1 MSMASE
7 ELEKLA
13 IKAANEAIQLEHQGY
28 PSMAVAKFTRAVDIL
43 KQLCSLY
50 PRSYQ
55 NKVYQDYIRQYEKK
69 IQDLGGQ
76 QDGEETKPTVVRV
89 KKADSMIL
97 REKPNVLWEEVV
109 GLDDAK
115 TAIEDAIVYPTQRPD
130 LFPSGWAR
138 GILLFGPPGC
148 GKTLIAAATANKIN
162 AAFYNVDAAS
172 IMSKWLG
179 ESEQNVAKLF
189 ENSRLVSEN
198 GQPSIIFVDEIDSL
212 VGVRTEEVGGEIR
225 MRNQLMK
232 EMDNISDKGKP
243 IHVYVLGATNK
254 PWSLDQPFLR
264 RFQKRI
270 YIPLPSV
277 EARLMMFELYSKKL
291 LGVSAEIDL
300 KKLANLTE
308 GYSGSDIKDIFQ
320 DVNSKAIREFFK
332 TGKYKDENA
341 KPRDVTMKDFM
352 EVLEV
357 RKSSVSSELLTS
369 YTAWFEKYKAL

>member
-1 MSMASE
+1 
-7 ELEKLA
+7 
-13 IKAANEAIQLEHQGY
+13 
-28 PSMAVAKFTRAVDIL
+28 
-43 KQLCSLY
+43 
-50 PRSYQ
+50 
-55 NKVYQDYIRQYEKK
+55 
-69 IQDLGGQ
+69 
-76 QDGEETKPTVVRV
+76 
-89 KKADSMIL
+89 
-97 REKPNVLWEEVV
+97 
-109 GLDDAK
+109 
-115 TAIEDAIVYPTQRPD
+115 
-130 LFPSGWAR
+130 
-138 GILLFGPPGC
+138 
-148 GKTLIAAATANKIN
+148 
-162 AAFYNVDAAS
+162 
-172 IMSKWLG
+172 
-179 ESEQNVAKLF
+179 
-189 ENSRLVSEN
+189 
-198 GQPSIIFVDEIDSL
+198 
-212 VGVRTEEVGGEIR
+212 
-225 MRNQLMK
+225 
-232 EMDNISDKGKP
+232 
-243 IHVYVLGATNK
+243 GATNK

-357 RKSSVSSELLTS
+357 RKSSVSSELLKS